1 MIMLSSRIAY
11 HCVVC
16 KLADCFAPHCTV
28 ASQLHQAREWEQALE
43 LWPLVLRAG
52 ITPDKRLLGLVITSY
67 IRAGTPEKALRLLD
81 SGTHYIAK

>member
-1 MIMLSSRIAY
+1 MYCSSLYTAMLLTALHHIVLLFDNY
-11 HCVVC
+11 
-16 KLADCFAPHCTV
+16 
-28 ASQLHQAREWEQALE
+28 LHQAREWEQALE

-81 SGTHYIAK
+81 SGI